1 MKFHFSMNLLSSL
14 LDDHQQLVAEE
25 RESQAMDR
33 LQKEQEK
40 AKRERIKEDNRR
52 KREEKKKDRMDYN
65 DFRPKGMKEW
75 EVNYEF
81 HLGDGLV
88 RGVDWDRTPSNG
100 ELPCDQCDRKFG
112 WRYEIMFHSL
122 CHMVDNDG

>member
-1 MKFHFSMNLLSSL
+1 
-14 LDDHQQLVAEE
+14 
-25 RESQAMDR
+25 MDR

-100 ELPCDQCDRKFG
+100 ELP
-112 WRYEIMFHSL
+112 
-122 CHMVDNDG
+122 

>member
-1 MKFHFSMNLLSSL
+1 MIKGNLF
-14 LDDHQQLVAEE
+14 QYF
-25 RESQAMDR
+25 R
-33 LQKEQEK
+33 
-40 AKRERIKEDNRR
+40 
-52 KREEKKKDRMDYN
+52 
-65 DFRPKGMKEW
+65 FRPKGMKEW

-122 CHMVDNDG
+122 CHMVDQDGKIMILYSMTCQTLPLFFP